1 MAEPWPNPTGALL
14 TIDLGALQDNWRTM
28 RGHARAARCG
38 AAVKADAYGLGLT
51 RAGQALFEAGCD
63 CYFVSQ
69 AEEGAALRPHVGPS
83 DIYVLNGV
91 REAALPVHASHTL
104 KPVLNSLNDIE
115 LWKKA
120 GIDLPAALHI
130 DTGMARLGLSQSEV
144 AALIADPSWKDGLR
158 LDCVM
163 SHLSSADLPASPV
176 NAEQKR
182 NFDAARAALGL
193 HDVPASLANSAGIL
207 LGDDYHYDL
216 VRPGLALYGANPVHS
231 KSSPVRQTVRLEAE
245 IVQIRHVDAKTAVG
259 YGAAHTALEATRIA
273 TIPVGY
279 GDGYPRTLSHVAV
292 ADVSGHRVPV
302 IGRISMDLITLDVGG
317 VPEDVAHLGARVT
330 LIGGPIEIGQLARQA
345 GTVSYELL
353 TNLSR
358 RITRRYV

>member
-28 RGHARAARCG
+28 RTHAGPARCG

-63 CYFVSQ
+63 CFFVSQ
-69 AEEGAALRPHVGPS
+69 AEEGAALRPHVGAS

-91 REAALPVHASHTL
+91 REPALPLHASHTL
-104 KPVLNSLNDIE
+104 KPVLNSLNDIS
-115 LWKKA
+115 LWKQA
-120 GIDLPAALHI
+120 GSPLPAAVHI
-130 DTGMARLGLSQSEV
+130 DTGMARLGLSPSEV
-144 AALIADPSWKDGLR
+144 KTLITDPSWKDGVR
-158 LDCVM
+158 FDCVM

-182 NFDAARAALGL
+182 NFDAARASLGL
-193 HDVPASLANSAGIL
+193 MDIPASLANSAGIL

-216 VRPGLALYGANPVHS
+216 VRPGLALYGANPLHTAP
-231 KSSPVRQTVRLEAE
+231 SPVRQTVRLEAQ
-245 IVQIRHVDAKTAVG
+245 IVQIRHVDAKSTVG
-259 YGAAHTALEATRIA
+259 YGAAHTASKATRIA

-292 ADVSGHRVPV
+292 ADLAGYRVPV
-302 IGRISMDLITLDVGG
+302 IGRISMDLITLDVGA
-317 VPEDVAHLGARVT
+317 VPEAVAQLGARVT
-330 LIGGPIEIGQLARQA
+330 LIGGPVDIGHLAQQA

-358 RITRRYV
+358 RIARRYE